1 MSLPADNLLRQ
12 KEIHGLYAATFARVF
27 LLLAIGV
34 VVYYSSLPQN
44 LIYEICGTMLFV
56 IFVSLIMIFK
66 VHKSRNPKGAGIF
79 GLILDVLILAGL
91 PLFWYFFLAEKP
103 LPPAALTK
111 TMYPFIWLLI
121 LIVQLFSLR
130 PSMVFVI
137 GLSAGLIQAGLLVF
151 TYFDPN
157 TKFSTSLSG
166 ISDANTVVITYQAA
180 AILSAIF
187 SGLVGAYIVSSVRN
201 LLVDAEFA
209 SGDEVLFTDDTSD
222 ARSGT
227 ETEAAVL
234 SCEIKNFTAETEG
247 LVAEQIFKVLSMFHR
262 TMGAIVRSHNGKI
275 AANNET
281 LCAAFMFSVGPRR
294 NNGAEQALQAA
305 VKMLESIGE
314 LNKMLADNKLPEIE
328 IDIGIHCGTIA
339 VGSLHIN
346 GRPVFTLAGET
357 VTFAHRVK
365 NACKSTGVSLLFT
378 GFTKDM
384 LNGSEKYA
392 QPVGSFSVRG
402 KEEKISLYTTSQIK
416 NS

>member
-1 MSLPADNLLRQ
+1 MSIPADNLLRQ

-27 LLLAIGV
+27 LLLGIGAI
-34 VVYYSSLPQN
+34 VYFSALPQM
-44 LIYEICGTMLFV
+44 LVYEICGPMLFV
-56 IFVSLIMIFK
+56 VLMSLIMIFR
-66 VHKSRNPKGAGIF
+66 VHKTRKSKAAGIF
-79 GLILDVLILAGL
+79 GLVLDVMILVAL
-91 PLFWYFFLAEKP
+91 PFIWYFFLAEKP
-103 LPPAALTK
+103 MPPAAVTK
-111 TMYPFIWLLI
+111 TMFPFIWLMI
-121 LIVQLFSLR
+121 LIIQLFSLK
-130 PSMVFVI
+130 PYMPFVI
-137 GLSAGLIQAGLLVF
+137 GLSAGIIQAGMLVF
-151 TYFDPN
+151 TYFDSN
-157 TKFSTSLSG
+157 TKFSTSLME
-166 ISDANTVVITYQAA
+166 ISDPNTVIVTYQAA

-187 SGLVGAYIVSSVRN
+187 SGLVGAYIASSVRN

-209 SGDEVLFTDDTSD
+209 SGDEVLFKEETSD

-247 LVAEQIFKVLSMFHR
+247 LEAEQIFKVLSFFHK
-262 TMGAIVRSHNGKI
+262 TMGAIVRSHGGKI

-305 VKMLESIGE
+305 VKMLESTDE
-314 LNKMLADNKLPEIE
+314 LNKLLVENKLPKVE

-357 VTFAHRVK
+357 VTFAQRVK
-365 NACKSTGVSLLFT
+365 NACKSTGVPLLFS

-392 QPVGSFSVRG
+392 SPVGSFSVRG
-402 KEEKISLYTTSQIK
+402 KEEKITVYTTSQI
-416 NS
+416 